1 MNKNGKL
8 KTVSTPSL
16 ANTNHRKKI
25 AELRPSWASSAFF
38 FAQKGSTKHG
48 FFLRQTI
55 SRPRGQYL
63 Y

>member
-38 FAQKGSTKHG
+38 STEREYKTWIL
-48 FFLRQTI
+48 FTPDNQ
-55 SRPRGQYL
+55 
-63 Y
+63 